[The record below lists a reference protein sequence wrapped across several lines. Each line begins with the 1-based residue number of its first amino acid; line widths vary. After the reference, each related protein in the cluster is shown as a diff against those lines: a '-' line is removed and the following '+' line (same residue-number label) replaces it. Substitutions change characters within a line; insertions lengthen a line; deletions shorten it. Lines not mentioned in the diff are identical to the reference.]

1 MVTIEKLAAILNPRN
16 FEFENTIF
24 LNPAVYKDRNTLHI
38 LFRAVQ
44 DGNLSCIGYAKTD
57 GPMNIVERMEKYS

>member
-1 MVTIEKLAAILNPRN
+1 M
-16 FEFENTIF
+16 
-24 LNPAVYKDRNTLHI
+24 YKDRNTLHI